1 MKGRR
6 ENMRLYS
13 IMNDFVSESDYITLD
28 FFVKKYGVS
37 KRTIQNDLSYLI
49 QLSKD
54 KGFYINFR
62 RGYGYILEV
71 NDFKKLKRFM
81 DSLNS
86 DGNMTNSQR
95 IQAIGFYLVMSDAYV
110 TMDQLAE
117 EFNVSIATIKKE
129 IKQTENLL
137 MDFGLVLER
146 RRHYGLH
153 ILCDDDKARDYVL
166 SAYAEGNPYIVHSIH
181 EGLQDFCKINSFLIS
196 QIEKNNFNINY
207 AELKV
212 VISQLEIITFY
223 AMHKEL
229 SEYIVLKTNSKN
241 VIHEISQNI
250 KELIEGYYLVSLDK
264 KSFELIQK
272 VLLKNIRTKKPE
284 IVFGN
289 QLESDINDF
298 LIEIDELYNTQ
309 FQKDESFKKSLITH
323 VSLLIERL
331 SKKISYQNLLI
342 KEICARYPM
351 IFNISIRFSEML
363 KTKYGVEVSQDEAGF
378 IATHFAAHME
388 KERQMKMDRFT
399 KIAVVCS
406 SGGGSAYLIKM
417 QIESL
422 FKLAQV
428 ETFSFMNMVEL
439 ESFHPDLI
447 FTILPLEKEFSV
459 PVIYIKEL
467 LGDLDLMQI
476 KQVLQYE
483 NCDSFDLT
491 ETNNYLYSIFN
502 KEFFQYKEETDYL
515 KLIEDMALQIEMS
528 GYGGDRYKEY
538 VLQRENYMNTIYL
551 NGICI
556 AHPIELCA
564 NKNVV
569 SVTVLKNPIVYQ
581 GKEARIVFMVSL
593 KKEDTY
599 IHKRITEKL
608 FQFMNNEKSMQNIL
622 QHPTFENL
630 LVTLKELDGGVS

>member
-1 MKGRR
+1 
-6 ENMRLYS
+6 MRLYS

-309 FQKDESFKKSLITH
+309 FQKDESLKKSLITH

>member
-71 NDFKKLKRFM
+71 NDSKKLKRFM

-129 IKQTENLL
+129 IKQAEILL
-137 MDFGLVLER
+137 MDFGLILER

-153 ILCDDDKARDYVL
+153 ILSDDDKARDYVL

-272 VLLKNIRTKKPE
+272 VLLKNVRTKKSE

-298 LIEIDELYNTQ
+298 LIEIDDLYNTQ
-309 FQKDESFKKSLITH
+309 FQNDESFKKSLITH

-459 PVIYIKEL
+459 PIIYIKEL

-528 GYGGDRYKEY
+528 GYGGNRYKEY

-608 FQFMNNEKSMQNIL
+608 FQFMNNEKSVQNIL

-630 LVTLKELDGGVS
+630 LITLKELDGGVS

>member
-71 NDFKKLKRFM
+71 NDSKKLKRFM

-129 IKQTENLL
+129 IKQAEILL
-137 MDFGLVLER
+137 MDFGLILER

-153 ILCDDDKARDYVL
+153 ILSDDDKARDYVL

-272 VLLKNIRTKKPE
+272 VLLKNVRTKKSE

-298 LIEIDELYNTQ
+298 LIEIDDLYNTQ
-309 FQKDESFKKSLITH
+309 FQNDESFKKSLITH
-323 VSLLIERL
+323 VSLFIERL

-528 GYGGDRYKEY
+528 GYGGNRYKEY

-608 FQFMNNEKSMQNIL
+608 FQFMNNEKSVQNIL

-630 LVTLKELDGGVS
+630 LITLKELDGGVS

>member
-1 MKGRR
+1 M
-6 ENMRLYS
+6 
-13 IMNDFVSESDYITLD
+13 
-28 FFVKKYGVS
+28 
-37 KRTIQNDLSYLI
+37 
-49 QLSKD
+49 
-54 KGFYINFR
+54 
-62 RGYGYILEV
+62 
-71 NDFKKLKRFM
+71 
-81 DSLNS
+81 
-86 DGNMTNSQR
+86 
-95 IQAIGFYLVMSDAYV
+95 
-110 TMDQLAE
+110 
-117 EFNVSIATIKKE
+117 
-129 IKQTENLL
+129 
-137 MDFGLVLER
+137 
-146 RRHYGLH
+146 
-153 ILCDDDKARDYVL
+153 
-166 SAYAEGNPYIVHSIH
+166 
-181 EGLQDFCKINSFLIS
+181 
-196 QIEKNNFNINY
+196 
-207 AELKV
+207 KV

>member
-71 NDFKKLKRFM
+71 NDSKKLKRFM

-129 IKQTENLL
+129 IKQAEILL
-137 MDFGLVLER
+137 MDFGLILER

-153 ILCDDDKARDYVL
+153 ILSDDDKARDYVL

-272 VLLKNIRTKKPE
+272 VLLKNVRTKKSE

-298 LIEIDELYNTQ
+298 LIEIDDLYNTQ
-309 FQKDESFKKSLITH
+309 FQNDESFKKSLITH

-528 GYGGDRYKEY
+528 GYGGNRYKEY

-608 FQFMNNEKSMQNIL
+608 FQFMNNEKSVQNIL

-630 LVTLKELDGGVS
+630 LITLKELDGCVS

>member
-1 MKGRR
+1 
-6 ENMRLYS
+6 MRLYS

-71 NDFKKLKRFM
+71 NDSKKLKRFM

-95 IQAIGFYLVMSDAYV
+95 IQTIGFYLVMSDAYV

-129 IKQTENLL
+129 IKQAEILL
-137 MDFGLVLER
+137 MDFGLILER

-153 ILCDDDKARDYVL
+153 ILSDDDKARDYVL

-272 VLLKNIRTKKPE
+272 VLLKNVRTKKSE

-298 LIEIDELYNTQ
+298 LIEIDDLYNTQ
-309 FQKDESFKKSLITH
+309 FQNDESFKKSLITH

-528 GYGGDRYKEY
+528 GYGGNRYKEY

-608 FQFMNNEKSMQNIL
+608 FQFMNNEKSVQNIL

-630 LVTLKELDGGVS
+630 LITLKELDGGVS

>member
-71 NDFKKLKRFM
+71 NDSKKLKRFM

-129 IKQTENLL
+129 IKQAEILL
-137 MDFGLVLER
+137 MDFGLILER

-153 ILCDDDKARDYVL
+153 ILSDDDKARDYVL

-272 VLLKNIRTKKPE
+272 VLLKNVRTKKSE

-298 LIEIDELYNTQ
+298 LIEIDDLYNTQ
-309 FQKDESFKKSLITH
+309 FQNDESFKKSLITH

-388 KERQMKMDRFT
+388 KERQMKMGRFT

-528 GYGGDRYKEY
+528 GYGGNRYKEY

-608 FQFMNNEKSMQNIL
+608 FQFMNNEKSVQNIL

-630 LVTLKELDGGVS
+630 LITLKELDGGVS